1 VTTATPLQNSRPPSR
16 PAGGR
21 PTAGNRAIDDRP
33 AAASRPGD
41 VRRILALFTAYRRQL
56 TFVAVLIVLA
66 SLISLASPFLL
77 REILDVTLP
86 SRNTTGT
93 ALLAGGMIVVA
104 VSTTVLGVIQ
114 SRQSTLV
121 GQGVMHRLRTAVY
134 SHLQQLSLSF
144 YTRTRTGEVQSR
156 IANDIGAMQATVTST
171 ATTIVSSGTTVIA
184 TFVAMLAL
192 DWKLTLVSLVLVP
205 LFVWISR
212 KVGGMRR
219 QIATNR
225 QERMADMS
233 SMVAESLSVS
243 GILLTKTMGRSA
255 ELSQRFSTASE
266 ELADLEVRSAM
277 TGRWRQSSIGIIIS
291 VLPAAIYLA
300 AAFTV
305 SGTTGTV
312 SVGTLV
318 AFTTLQGQLFRPM
331 MQLLSTGVDVQTS
344 LSMFRRVFEYLDL
357 PIDIAEPTTPAK
369 LDNVG
374 GELRFDHVSF
384 GYPGTDSQTLDDI
397 DLVVPPGR
405 HVAVVGA
412 TGSGKTTLGYLGA
425 RLYEPDQGQV
435 TLDGI
440 SLSDLTQVDL
450 AAAIGIVSQETY
462 LLHASIAD
470 NLRFAKPDATLD
482 ELRAAARAAQIDG
495 LVESLPDGYD
505 TVVGERGYR
514 FSGGEKQR
522 LAIARIV
529 LRNPQVLILD
539 EATSALDTRTEASVT
554 QALAALSVGRTTL
567 TIAHRLSTIAAADE
581 IVVLD
586 AGRIVERGSHQELL
600 ATGGAYAALLAR
612 DDPEAAT
619 ARAGVPAAPTP
630 APAPLLSSPAR

>member
-1 VTTATPLQNSRPPSR
+1 MTTATQRTSRSSSNPRNSSQ
-16 PAGGR
+16 PA
-21 PTAGNRAIDDRP
+21 P
-33 AAASRPGD
+33 AAKAGD
-41 VRRILALFTAYRRQL
+41 VRRIFSLFTQYRGQL
-56 TFVAVLIVLA
+56 GLVGLLIVA
-66 SLISLASPFLL
+66 SSLISIASPFLL

-86 SRNTTGT
+86 SRNTAGT

-104 VSTTVLGVIQ
+104 ISTTVLGVVQ

-134 SHLQQLSLSF
+134 THLQQLSLSF

-255 ELSQRFSTASE
+255 QLSQQFSTASS

-305 SGTTGTV
+305 SGTTGAV

-344 LSMFRRVFEYLDL
+344 LAMFRRVFEYLDL
-357 PIDIAEPTTPAK
+357 PIDIAEPTTPAE
-369 LDNVG
+369 LGTVT

-384 GYPGTDSQTLDDI
+384 SYPGAEGRTLQDI
-397 DLVVPPGR
+397 DLVVRPGR

-425 RLYEPDQGQV
+425 RLYEPVSGSV
-435 TLDGI
+435 TLDG
-440 SLSDLTQVDL
+440 
-450 AAAIGIVSQETY
+450 
-462 LLHASIAD
+462 
-470 NLRFAKPDATLD
+470 
-482 ELRAAARAAQIDG
+482 
-495 LVESLPDGYD
+495 
-505 TVVGERGYR
+505 
-514 FSGGEKQR
+514 
-522 LAIARIV
+522 
-529 LRNPQVLILD
+529 
-539 EATSALDTRTEASVT
+539 
-554 QALAALSVGRTTL
+554 
-567 TIAHRLSTIAAADE
+567 
-581 IVVLD
+581 
-586 AGRIVERGSHQELL
+586 
-600 ATGGAYAALLAR
+600 
-612 DDPEAAT
+612 
-619 ARAGVPAAPTP
+619 
-630 APAPLLSSPAR
+630 

>member
-1 VTTATPLQNSRPPSR
+1 MTTATRTQNSRPPGR

-21 PTAGNRAIDDRP
+21 PATGPHRTSDDRP
-33 AAASRPGD
+33 VPASRPGD
-41 VRRILALFTAYRRQL
+41 VRRILTLFTAYRRRL
-56 TFVAVLIVLA
+56 AFVAVLIVLA

-86 SRNTTGT
+86 SRNTAGT

-104 VSTTVLGVIQ
+104 VSTTVLGVVQ

-277 TGRWRQSSIGIIIS
+277 TGRWRQSTIGIIIS

-305 SGTTGTV
+305 SGYTGPV
-312 SVGTLV
+312 HPPSVGTLV

-331 MQLLSTGVDVQTS
+331 MQLLSTGVDLQTS

-357 PIDIAEPTTPAK
+357 PIDIAEPTTPAE
-369 LDNVG
+369 LDTVS
-374 GELRFDHVSF
+374 GELRFDAVSF
-384 GYPGTDSQTLDDI
+384 GYPGTGTPTLSDV

-405 HVAVVGA
+405 HVAIVGA

-425 RLYEPDQGQV
+425 RLYEPDQGRV

-450 AAAIGIVSQETY
+450 AGAIGIVSQETY

-470 NLRFAKPDATLD
+470 NLRFAKPDATLE

-495 LVESLPDGYD
+495 LVESLPAGYD
-505 TVVGERGYR
+505 TIVGERGYR

-554 QALAALSVGRTTL
+554 NALAALSVGRTTL

-586 AGRIVERGSHQELL
+586 AGRIVERGSHQQLS
-600 ATGGAYAALLAR
+600 AAGGAYAALLAR
-612 DDPEAAT
+612 DTPD
-619 ARAGVPAAPTP
+619 PAAAGTVIPVP
-630 APAPLLSSPAR
+630 VPLPSSPAR